1 MSFNHDSSKKALEIA
16 FYRRNKRPNH
26 PVLIFNHI
34 QENQTLYQKY
44 LGMILDDKL
53 NLAEHLKYITD
64 NKVKKSIGQL
74 RKRQMI
80 LPRRSLYT

>member
-26 PVLIFNHI
+26 PVLIFIHI
-34 QENQTLYQKY
+34 QENQTPYQKH

-53 NLAEHLKYITD
+53 NLGEHLKYISD
-64 NKVKKSIGQL
+64 SKVKKSIGQL

-80 LPRRSLYT
+80 LPRRFLFT